1 VKSGAAARCCNTASG
16 RREKQEQDAPPP
28 GQPYRK
34 KVARAPLTALVWQA
48 TCYVLMVTHGGGDMM
63 RMGLA
68 IDAACDLSQSFL
80 ERNNI
85 AVMPITVKIDGE
97 TFMDDRKPGELQRF
111 IARRLG
117 SRSHSAETE
126 PCPVEDV
133 QQLFL
138 GKLVLEQDCV
148 FCLTITA
155 TRSPINDNVNK
166 ASFAILKNYRQV
178 REQAG
183 VAGPFMMR
191 VIDTRNIFAGAAP
204 VVYAATRMI
213 AAGAAPAA
221 IRERLLD
228 LANHTYGYM
237 LPRDLYYIRARAK
250 KKNDRSVSL
259 FTAML
264 GSALDIKPI
273 LRCFRGETGPVGKVR
288 GFEQGAEALFGY
300 AAKRV
305 RAGLLV
311 PLVCVSYGGDLA
323 VLDQF
328 PGYAELRAACEESG
342 VELMEA
348 PMSIT
353 GMVNVGEGAV
363 TLGLVAEEHEAEF

>member
-1 VKSGAAARCCNTASG
+1 
-16 RREKQEQDAPPP
+16 
-28 GQPYRK
+28 
-34 KVARAPLTALVWQA
+34 
-48 TCYVLMVTHGGGDMM
+48 M

-68 IDAACDLSQSFL
+68 IDAACDLSQTFL
-80 ERNNI
+80 EQHDI
-85 AVMPITVKIDGE
+85 TVMPITVKIDRD
-97 TFMDDRKPGELQRF
+97 TFMDDRKPSELQRF
-111 IARRLG
+111 IDRRLG

-133 QQLFL
+133 QRLFL
-138 GKLVLEQDCV
+138 EKLVLEQDCV

-155 TRSPINDNVNK
+155 TRSPINEHVNK

-178 REQAG
+178 REQATIS
-183 VAGPFMMR
+183 GPFMMR

-204 VVYAATRMI
+204 AVYEASRMI
-213 AAGAAPAA
+213 AAGEAPPA
-221 IRERLLD
+221 IRERLLHI
-228 LANHTYGYM
+228 ANHSYGYM
-237 LPRDLYYIRARAK
+237 LPRDLYYLRARAK
-250 KKNDRSVSL
+250 TKNDRSVSL
-259 FTAML
+259 FSAML

-273 LRCFRGETGPVGKVR
+273 LRCFRGETGPVGKIR

-300 AAKRV
+300 VARRV

-311 PLVCVSYGGDLA
+311 PMVCVSYGGDLA
-323 VLDQF
+323 VLGHM
-328 PGYAELRAACEESG
+328 PGYADLRAACAECG

-363 TLGLVAEEHEAEF
+363 TVGLAAEEHEADF

>member
-1 VKSGAAARCCNTASG
+1 
-16 RREKQEQDAPPP
+16 
-28 GQPYRK
+28 
-34 KVARAPLTALVWQA
+34 
-48 TCYVLMVTHGGGDMM
+48 M
-63 RMGLA
+63 RTGLS
-68 IDAACDLSQSFL
+68 IDAACDVSQSFL
-80 ERNNI
+80 EQHAI
-85 AVMPITVKIDGE
+85 TVMPITVKVDGE
-97 TFMDDRKPGELQRF
+97 TFMDDRSPGELQRF
-111 IARRLG
+111 IDRRLG

-126 PCPVEDV
+126 PCSVEEV
-133 QQLFL
+133 RKLFL
-138 GKLVLEQDCV
+138 EKLVLEQDCV

-178 REQAG
+178 REEAR
-183 VAGPFMMR
+183 VSGPFMMR

-204 VVYAATRMI
+204 AIYEASRMI
-213 AAGAAPAA
+213 AAGEPPPA
-221 IRERLLD
+221 IRERLLYIAD
-228 LANHTYGYM
+228 RSYGYM

-288 GFEQGAEALFGY
+288 GFEQGAEALFKY
-300 AAKRV
+300 AARRV
-305 RAGLLV
+305 RDGLLV
-311 PLVCVSYGGDLA
+311 PVVCVSYGGDLA
-323 VLDQF
+323 VLTHL
-328 PGYAELRAACEESG
+328 PGYVGLREACEECG

-363 TLGLVAEEHEAEF
+363 TLGLAAEEHEAGF

>member
-1 VKSGAAARCCNTASG
+1 
-16 RREKQEQDAPPP
+16 
-28 GQPYRK
+28 
-34 KVARAPLTALVWQA
+34 
-48 TCYVLMVTHGGGDMM
+48 M

-68 IDAACDLSQSFL
+68 IDAACDLSQAFL
-80 ERNNI
+80 QKHDI
-85 AVMPITVKIDGE
+85 AVMPITVRVDSEVFK
-97 TFMDDRKPGELQRF
+97 DDRKPAEIQRF
-111 IARRLG
+111 IDRRLG

-126 PCPVEDV
+126 PCPVEEV
-133 QQLFL
+133 QKLFL
-138 GKLVLEQDCV
+138 EKLVLEQDCV

-155 TRSPINDNVNK
+155 TRSPINEHVNR

-183 VAGPFMMR
+183 VPGPFMMR
-191 VIDTRNIFAGAAP
+191 VIDTRNIFAGAAS
-204 VVYAATRMI
+204 VVYEAARLI
-213 AAGAAPAA
+213 AADEPPAT
-221 IRERLLD
+221 IRERLTHI
-228 LANHTYGYM
+228 ANHTYGYM
-237 LPRDLYYIRARAK
+237 LPRDLYYLRARAK
-250 KKNDRSVSL
+250 KKNDRSVGLVS
-259 FTAML
+259 AML

-300 AAKRV
+300 AAQRV

-311 PLVCVSYGGDLA
+311 PLVCASYGGDLA
-323 VLDQF
+323 VLSHL
-328 PGYAELRAACEESG
+328 PGYAELRQACEECG

-363 TLGLVAEEHEAEF
+363 TIGFAAEEHVAEF